1 MVIYVYLWFFDNF
14 MYSPH
19 NQGFKVAQDI
29 FPKNFDFRSFQI
41 PNAIGMLNSI
51 FSYARLLMNFSEKM
65 GRRRHDKS
73 TYVYE
78 DENGNEVYVI
88 SEIPAADQLL

>member
-1 MVIYVYLWFFDNF
+1 
-14 MYSPH
+14 
-19 NQGFKVAQDI
+19 
-29 FPKNFDFRSFQI
+29 
-41 PNAIGMLNSI
+41 
-51 FSYARLLMNFSEKM
+51 MNFSEKM